1 MMFEFSKKSLIQ
13 SLPVATQFAEKG
25 IELSLKREDLIHPI
39 ISGNKFR
46 KLYYNIQE
54 AQRLNKDTLL
64 TFGGA
69 YSNHILATAGAGAQ
83 YGLKTVGVI
92 RGEELGLD
100 LPKTL
105 ANNATLQ
112 RASAYGMQ
120 FKFVSR
126 SAYQQKTSEEML
138 CNLAQE
144 FPGAY
149 IIPEGGT
156 NSLAIK
162 GCKEILDSETDAY
175 DYICVAMGTGG
186 TISGIIQN
194 AKPHQKVIGFPA
206 LKAQGLEK
214 YIRQEKR
221 TNLNWELIDSYHFGG
236 YAKITKELITFIN
249 DFKKNTN
256 IPLDPVYTAKTMFGV
271 YDLLANDFFPAGA
284 KILVIHTGGLQGI
297 SGMNT
302 ILQKRGWPQINT

>member
-13 SLPVATQFAEKG
+13 SLPIAAQFAEKG
-25 IELSLKREDLIHPI
+25 IELSLKREDLIHPV

-92 RGEELGLD
+92 RGEELGID

-120 FKFVSR
+120 LKFVSR
-126 SAYQQKTSEEML
+126 SAYQQKTSDDML
-138 CNLAQE
+138 CNLAQK

-206 LKAQGLEK
+206 LKAKGLEK
-214 YIRQEKR
+214 YIRHEQE
-221 TNLNWELIDSYHFGG
+221 TSPNWELIDSYHFGG

-249 DFKKNTN
+249 NFKKNTN
-256 IPLDPVYTAKTMFGV
+256 IPLDPVYTAKTLFGV
-271 YDLLANDFFPAGA
+271 YDLIANDFFPSRA

-297 SGMNT
+297 PGMNT
-302 ILQKRGWPQINT
+302 ILQKRGWPRINT

>member
-13 SLPVATQFAEKG
+13 SLPIATEYANKG
-25 IELSLKREDLIHPI
+25 IELSLKREDLIHPV

-54 AQRLNKDTLL
+54 AQRLKKHTLL

-92 RGEELGLD
+92 RGEELGID
-100 LPKTL
+100 LSKTL
-105 ANNATLQ
+105 ANNTTLQ

-126 SAYQQKTSEEML
+126 SEYQQKASQEML
-138 CNLAQE
+138 HKLAQE

-149 IIPEGGT
+149 TIPEGGT

-162 GCKEILDSETDAY
+162 GCKEILDAETDAY

-206 LKAQGLEK
+206 LKAKGLEK
-214 YIRQEKR
+214 MIYQNKEPIV
-221 TNLNWELIDSYHFGG
+221 NWELMDAYHFGG
-236 YAKITKELITFIN
+236 YAKITKELVTFIN

-256 IPLDPVYTAKTMFGV
+256 IPLDPVYTAKTLFGV
-271 YDLLANDFFPAGA
+271 YDLLANDFFPPMS

-302 ILQKRGWPQINT
+302 ILQKRGWPRINT